1 MICERGDI
9 VVIPFPF
16 AARVKG
22 KRRPALVIST
32 KAFNEFGHTVLSMIT
47 SQGHQP
53 WPGDILVKGYSE
65 AGLAAP
71 CVVRLKLFTLENG
84 FIMNRIGRLS
94 SSDRDKLEASSRL
107 YISSGFLNDYDF
119 LVSEHDNRPEI

>member
-53 WPGDILVKGYSE
+53 WPGDILVKGYTE

-71 CVVRLKLFTLENG
+71 CVARLKLLRWRTG
-84 FIMNRIGRLS
+84 S
-94 SSDRDKLEASSRL
+94 S
-107 YISSGFLNDYDF
+107 
-119 LVSEHDNRPEI
+119 